1 MSPSGKLKENTGG
14 KQPTRTTEENI
25 LSPHVVVEASEKRK
39 IQIGEWTPRDI
50 FYAIF
55 IVFVHVLCFFAPST
69 FSRSSF
75 AAGLISYLMCGV
87 FGVTLSYHRNLAHRS
102 FKLPKY
108 LEYLFAYFA
117 LHAYQGDPIFWVSTH
132 RYHHKVTDTIR
143 DPHSPIE
150 RFFFAHMGW
159 IFDFNK
165 MVQKGVNYNNVRDL
179 TKQPY
184 YRFRQKTMVLQA
196 YIVAILLYMLGG
208 FPYLVWVMGV
218 KTVWGYHVTFLVNSA
233 CHTWGDRAWSTK
245 DLSRNNWWLSL
256 FTFGES
262 WHNNHHAF
270 DYSARHGLEWWQ
282 VDLTWYVIK
291 ALGFLGLA
299 TDIKLPSEGHKQ
311 RMSLENETSDYKL
324 NSTEYEVSK

>member
-1 MSPSGKLKENTGG
+1 
-14 KQPTRTTEENI
+14 
-25 LSPHVVVEASEKRK
+25 
-39 IQIGEWTPRDI
+39 
-50 FYAIF
+50 
-55 IVFVHVLCFFAPST
+55 
-69 FSRSSF
+69 
-75 AAGLISYLMCGV
+75 MCGV